1 MKKLSIS
8 KKILLATIMLLTLF
22 LLTKEKKSNA
32 ASYIW
37 PVGGNNIDE
46 TYVEYNYGVRTYDS
60 SAYDSK
66 YNYSPYE
73 QYYGKTE
80 NHYGVDITGIKNNKY
95 SIVSVSDGKV
105 VATSGNRYYNSGT
118 NFTDRNQRRS
128 TFDGGGYG
136 NYVIIQETSTGKCFL
151 YAHLKANTITVKKG
165 DTVSAG
171 QVIGIMGSSGD
182 SGHMH
187 LHFEV
192 RKSLNTTT
200 IDGGGSLVN
209 TTAYNVQTEDP
220 LLYISKP
227 VQAKLTKVTYC
238 YNSEKVNLFLYFD
251 KSVTVHTAPEISI
264 SVGSESKLA
273 TYIGMDSE
281 NKKLKYE
288 LKYDSFSNSTYG
300 RMLVK
305 CNNNGNV
312 ITNSG
317 SQTPVTCEFGT
328 GFLMNLETPAQLTN
342 ISYTEYFSHTRI
354 YLDFDK
360 EINVKTAPTL
370 TVSIGGKNIILD
382 SAILSYDKKRL
393 TYSLYYNDLSI
404 DTFGDVLINCTNN
417 GDVVTNSYLA
427 RPVTCTFDTKNAGK
441 VHELRIRNTYKH
453 IVQNNL
459 GDVDSDGVITASDAS
474 LILSLSSKL
483 AVGKEL
489 TSQEKIYLSKAD
501 VTNDGYVTAVDAS
514 QVLSYYSYCS
524 TVALEDIKKAILC
537 DVNHDNVVDYTDYN
551 LLQKAISESSP
562 YSLYDINKDGVL
574 NALDSESFLN
584 TLNRVG
590 SRY

>member
-1 MKKLSIS
+1 MKKLSTS
-8 KKILLATIMLLTLF
+8 KKILLSTIMLFTLF
-22 LLTKEKKSNA
+22 LLTNEKKSDA

-73 QYYGKTE
+73 KYYGKTE
-80 NHYGVDITGIKNNKY
+80 NHYGVDITGIKNNTY

-118 NFTDRNQRRS
+118 NFVDRNQRRS

-165 DTVSAG
+165 DSVSAG
-171 QVIGIMGSSGD
+171 QVIGTMGSSGD

-209 TTAYNVQTEDP
+209 TTNYNVQTEDP

-227 VQAKLTKVTYC
+227 VQAKLTKVTYS
-238 YNSEKVNLFLYFD
+238 YNSEKINLYLYFD
-251 KSVTVHTAPEISI
+251 KSVTVHTAPEITM

-273 TYIGMDSE
+273 TFIGMDYE
-281 NKKLKYE
+281 NTKLKYE
-288 LKYDSFSNSTYG
+288 LEYSSFSNSTSG
-300 RMLVK
+300 QMIVK
-305 CNNNGNV
+305 CDNSGNV
-312 ITNSG
+312 VTTSG
-317 SQTPVTCEFGT
+317 SETPIKCTFYGS
-328 GFLMNLETPAQLTN
+328 LINLETPAQLID
-342 ISYTEYFSHTRI
+342 ISYTKYYDYTRI
-354 YLDFDK
+354 CLDFDK
-360 EINVKTAPTL
+360 EVNVKTAPTL
-370 TVSIGGKNIILD
+370 TVSIGDKIITLD

-393 TYSLYYNDLSI
+393 TYKLSYDNLSM
-404 DTFGDVLINCTNN
+404 DTFGDALVSCTNN
-417 GDVVTNSYLA
+417 GDIVTNSALA
-427 RPVTCTFDTKNAGK
+427 RPVLCTFNSESAGT
-441 VHELRIRNTYKH
+441 VPELRIRDNYKYM
-453 IVQNNL
+453 IKNYL
-459 GDVDSDGVITASDAS
+459 GDIDSDGTIDSSDAS
-474 LILSLSSKL
+474 IILSLSSKL

-489 TSQEKIYLSKAD
+489 TYQEKNYLSKAD
-501 VTNDGYVTAVDAS
+501 VDNDGYVTAQDAS

-524 TVALEDIKKAILC
+524 TTSSEDIKKAILC
-537 DVNHDNVVDYTDYN
+537 DLNSDNMVNYTDYT
-551 LLQKAISESSP
+551 LLQEAISESSP
-562 YSLYDINKDGVL
+562 YSMYDLNKDGSL
-574 NALDSESFLN
+574 NYLDSEFFLE
-584 TLNRVG
+584 TLNKLGKRN
-590 SRY
+590 